1 MNSFLSVHMRR
12 NLSTEEFTKIFMVSL
27 TLPFVWDF
35 RNVAIKKHSNIIQ
48 QCILETR
55 GRGSVRKKT
64 VLNALPWAPPQSEC
78 S

>member
-1 MNSFLSVHMRR
+1 
-12 NLSTEEFTKIFMVSL
+12 MVSL
-27 TLPFVWDF
+27 TLPFVWAF

-48 QCILETR
+48 QCTLETR
-55 GRGSVRKKT
+55 GHGSVRKKT

>member
-27 TLPFVWDF
+27 TLPFVWAF

-48 QCILETR
+48 QCTLETR
-55 GRGSVRKKT
+55 GHGSVRKKT
-64 VLNALPWAPPQSEC
+64 VLNALP
-78 S
+78 